1 MAFLT
6 VSVSERPAYG
16 RAPRESV
23 RASIESMYEYE
34 KNLFGPRKEDAERC
48 GNGNVG
54 FFFRRLRRDQIYGRP
69 RRRENVPFSDSD
81 QDLIVGAIFVSVRS
95 VFMMNRGMQEAQ
107 YH

>member
-1 MAFLT
+1 MLSCREMTVAFLT

-16 RAPRESV
+16 QAPRESV

-54 FFFRRLRRDQIYGRP
+54 FFFAGSEGIKYMDVGKEEKMFLFRI
-69 RRRENVPFSDSD
+69 
-81 QDLIVGAIFVSVRS
+81 LIRT
-95 VFMMNRGMQEAQ
+95 
-107 YH
+107 

>member
-16 RAPRESV
+16 QALRESV

-48 GNGNVG
+48 GNGNAG
-54 FFFRRLRRDQIYGRP
+54 FFRRLRRDQIYGRP
-69 RRRENVPFSDSD
+69 RIRENGPFSDSD
-81 QDLIVGAIFVSVRS
+81 QDLIVGAIFVSARS
-95 VFMMNRGMQEAQ
+95 VFMMNRGMQEA
-107 YH
+107 